1 MGSQIRILAG
11 KYKATHLSAPEG
23 DNTRPTTGRVAEN
36 LFNILQHY
44 KFADGRF
51 LDFEGKK
58 ILDLCAG
65 SGRLGIEALSRG
77 ALRAIFVDTDA
88 SARGCIR
95 GNLDKLHLNGVS
107 RIFSRDVKDLGTM
120 PPQAKGP
127 FDIIFCDAPYGKNIP
142 EAALQ
147 NAFEHEWIA
156 KGALIIIE
164 TEKEKTIPDF
174 SFATLQSEKIYGQTK
189 LHFFENIK

>member
-23 DNTRPTTGRVAEN
+23 MNTRPTTGRVAEN

-44 KFADGRF
+44 KFSDDRF

-65 SGRLGIEALSRG
+65 SGRLGIESLSRG
-77 ALRAIFVDTDA
+77 ASRAIFVDIDA
-88 SARGCIR
+88 NARGCIR

-127 FDIIFCDAPYGKNIP
+127 FDIIFCDAPYGQNIP
-142 EAALQ
+142 ATSLQ
-147 NAFEHEWIA
+147 NAFDNGWIA
-156 KGALIIIE
+156 EGALIIIE
-164 TEKEKTIPDF
+164 TEKEKNISDF
-174 SFATLQSEKIYGQTK
+174 SFAALKLEKIYGQTK